1 MRVADHS
8 AFAVILFQVSMSY
21 WGQKTFLEDLNCRG
35 QRVLTRVDF
44 NVPLDTQQRVTD
56 NNRIVQALPTI
67 RRIVEQGGRAVLMS
81 HLGRPGGARV
91 PELSLKPAAEALS
104 RLLEAPVTLAPDC
117 IGPEVEVQVQ
127 AMQDGEVV
135 LLENLRYH
143 KAETKNDPELCRQL
157 ARLGE
162 LYVNDAFGTAHRA
175 HASTAGVVEFL
186 PNAAVGY
193 LIRQELD
200 FLGGLMDAPARPY
213 VAILGGAKIADK
225 IKVIKNLMGRVQA
238 LVIGGGM
245 ANTFL
250 AAQGHALGDSLVDA
264 ESLDVAAGLVE
275 QARNRGVCLH
285 LPTDGVI
292 AQALKVGAD
301 IQVVAMQDGVPEGW
315 RLLDI
320 GPQTLAAY
328 KDVVQNAKTVFWNGP
343 MGVFETPPFDAGT
356 VGIAQALAEAT
367 AGGAVTVVG
376 GGDSA
381 AAVQQSGLA
390 GQISH
395 ISTGGGA
402 SLEFLEGRELPG
414 VAVIPNRN

>member
-1 MRVADHS
+1 MPKQTVRDIDWKGKRALV
-8 AFAVILFQVSMSY
+8 
-21 WGQKTFLEDLNCRG
+21 
-35 QRVLTRVDF
+35 RVDF
-44 NVPLDTQQRVTD
+44 NVPFERGTV
-56 NNRIVQALPTI
+56 RISDDIRIRGAVPTI
-67 RRIVEQGGRAVLMS
+67 NHLRQAGASVVLCT
-81 HLGRPGGARV
+81 HLGRPGGVATADL
-91 PELSLKPAAEALS
+91 ELGPIAERLA
-104 RLLEAPVTLAPDC
+104 RLLAIPVDYVHDAPGDSAKAKAAGLQPGDVL
-117 IGPEVEVQVQ
+117 
-127 AMQDGEVV
+127 
-135 LLENLRYH
+135 LLENVRFW
-143 KAETKNDPELCRQL
+143 KGEEANDPAFAQAL
-157 ARLGE
+157 AALGDV
-162 LYVNDAFGTAHRA
+162 YVNDAFGTVHRA